1 MSYDLMVF
9 ERNTA
14 PQDATAFMEWYEKQ
28 TEWNEPHDYD
38 NPAVTSPALQNFYSA
53 MIQAFPDMNGP
64 DAPDED
70 QLDKLEEQ
78 GLDVYLTDYSIGKDI
93 IYMAFRWSVMDEAWE
108 KVRELARLH
117 QVGFCNVSSK
127 MEIE

>member
-9 ERNTA
+9 ERHAA

-28 TEWNEPHDYD
+28 TEWDEPHDYD
-38 NPAVTSPALQNFYSA
+38 NPDVTTPALQNFYRA
-53 MIQAFPDMNGP
+53 MIQVFPNMNGP
-64 DAPDED
+64 DAPDDD

-78 GLDVYLTDYSIGKDI
+78 GLDAYLTDYSIGKDI
-93 IYMAFRWSVMDEAWE
+93 IYMAFSWSVADEAWD

-117 QVGFCNVSSK
+117 QVGFCNVSGN